1 MTPISATA
9 LRAGAL
15 ARLGGHEDPRTAR
28 VLRDGVLSIEHHVS
42 EWEASSGRVIAHRV
56 RVGVPAALLGA
67 LRGHPHVDDEITRI
81 IGVVVSDQ
89 PGEAA
94 SDVLFHH
101 EPASSA
107 RLSTPYR
114 GALPGALPGTE
125 ADQLDLP
132 ALASDYLV
140 AFGEDDAAAI
150 ARRARIEVGPR
161 TERKGHSHQDVHLIL
176 AREDERASVTTQ
188 LAIENCLRDL
198 LEGPQF
204 AGGAGAA
211 GAASVFRRAPIR
223 FT

>member
-15 ARLGGHEDPRTAR
+15 AKLGGHEDPRSAR
-28 VLRDGVLSIEHHVS
+28 VLRDGVLSVEHHVS
-42 EWEASSGRVIAHRV
+42 QWEASSGRVIAHRV

-67 LRGHPHVDDEITRI
+67 LRGHPHVEDEVTRI

-101 EPASSA
+101 EPALSA

-114 GALPGALPGTE
+114 GALPGAEPG
-125 ADQLDLP
+125 QLDLP

-150 ARRARIEVGPR
+150 ARRARIEVAPR
-161 TERKGHSHQDVHLIL
+161 VGRKGHSHQDVHLIL
-176 AREDERASVTTQ
+176 AREDERASGTTQ

-204 AGGAGAA
+204 AGEAGAA